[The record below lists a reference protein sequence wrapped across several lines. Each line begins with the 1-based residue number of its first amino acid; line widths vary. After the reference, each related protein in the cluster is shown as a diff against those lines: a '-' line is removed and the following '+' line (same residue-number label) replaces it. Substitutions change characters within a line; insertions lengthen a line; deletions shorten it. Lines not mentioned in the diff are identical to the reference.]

1 LTTFFFS
8 SRRRH
13 TRFSRDWSSDVCSSD
28 LKKGGIKVSGSS
40 IRNFQITGNDIEY
53 NCDPEGVVSAD
64 ILVDCSQEGSSVR
77 EGTISGN
84 TIQAIYSS
92 GGANIRFIGSDGNA
106 NKVGLWSITGNH
118 IGNQDFNIDLDHSR
132 GISIIGNTFMRG

>member
-1 LTTFFFS
+1 PYTTLFRS
-8 SRRRH
+8 
-13 TRFSRDWSSDVCSSD
+13 
-28 LKKGGIKVSGSS
+28 
-40 IRNFQITGNDIEY
+40 
-53 NCDPEGVVSAD
+53 
-64 ILVDCSQEGSSVR
+64 R

-84 TIQAIYSS
+84 TIQAIYSP

-132 GISIIGNTFMRG
+132 GISIIGNTFMRGYDRNIVVKNSKNIIMSDNVIDSY